1 MDQEFSKVIAEAQRA
16 QMSRRRF
23 VGVAG
28 VAAAALMFGGTLAG
42 CSGAGDTTGEG
53 GGRGA
58 GTAAAA
64 LPRRIARAR
73 AARQRAAEHQGRGR
87 HAGHAHEAPTAHL
100 GSLRLGNH
108 LREFLIHG
116 FRSLRC

>member
-53 GGRGA
+53 GGGGGRR
-58 GTAAAA
+58 
-64 LPRRIARAR
+64 PRCR
-73 AARQRAAEHQGRGR
+73 HRGR
-87 HAGHAHEAPTAHL
+87 RGR
-100 GSLRLGNH
+100 LRRLE
-108 LREFLIHG
+108 R
-116 FRSLRC
+116 RA